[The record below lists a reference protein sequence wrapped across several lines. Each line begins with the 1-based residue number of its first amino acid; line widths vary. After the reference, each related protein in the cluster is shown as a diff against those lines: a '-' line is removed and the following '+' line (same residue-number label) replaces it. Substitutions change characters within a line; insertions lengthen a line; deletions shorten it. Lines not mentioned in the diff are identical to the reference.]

1 MRAAAICALGACAAL
16 AGLSIAWSSTAPAGA
31 ALAALYDVATIGA
44 FAGAAALSCF
54 AMLDTIT
61 KGIAR

>member
-1 MRAAAICALGACAAL
+1 
-16 AGLSIAWSSTAPAGA
+16 
-31 ALAALYDVATIGA
+31 LAALYDVATIGA